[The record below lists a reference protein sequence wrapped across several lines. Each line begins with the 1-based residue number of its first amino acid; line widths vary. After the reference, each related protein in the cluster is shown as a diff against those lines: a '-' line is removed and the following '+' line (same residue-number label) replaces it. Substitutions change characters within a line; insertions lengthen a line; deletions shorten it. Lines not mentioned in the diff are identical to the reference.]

1 MTEGHGSQDAADNL
15 DLLGWSQTCLNIST
29 FRMWRQRMG
38 SLFGE
43 APGIAVAGVSKRKQA
58 KTRKRKWCQ
67 ISRGKGL
74 KRWCQSKGITGRQ
87 ANLVLRENSGA
98 KEVWVWIRALPPA
111 SCWKGY
117 FTFLNLNF
125 CKIKEEYYLLINS
138 CVGGGSGLVA
148 KLYQTLAISWTV
160 AHQAPLSMEFSRQEY
175 WSGLPFPS
183 PGDLPEPGIEPA
195 SPALQADSLPLSH
208 QGSPK
213 FLCRLK

>member
-1 MTEGHGSQDAADNL
+1 MREGHGSQDAADNL
-15 DLLGWSQTCLNIST
+15 DLLGWSQTGLNISP

-38 SLFGE
+38 IFVWRGSWHCSSRSVQEKTG
-43 APGIAVAGVSKRKQA
+43 KDA
-58 KTRKRKWCQ
+58 KKKWCQ

-125 CKIKEEYYLLINS
+125 CKIRKEYYLLINS

-148 KLYQTLAISWTV
+148 KLYPILAISWTV
-160 AHQAPLSMEFSRQEY
+160 AHQAPLSIEFSRQEY

-183 PGDLPEPGIEPA
+183 WGSSWTRDRTCLSCIAGRFFTTELPGKPQILV
-195 SPALQADSLPLSH
+195 
-208 QGSPK
+208 
-213 FLCRLK
+213 